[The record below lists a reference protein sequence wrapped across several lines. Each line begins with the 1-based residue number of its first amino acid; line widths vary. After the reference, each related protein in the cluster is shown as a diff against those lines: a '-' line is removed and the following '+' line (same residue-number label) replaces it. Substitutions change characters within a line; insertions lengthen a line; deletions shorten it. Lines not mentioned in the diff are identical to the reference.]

1 MIRTGLLNWLVV
13 RQGLT
18 RRIYGAA
25 DAGLVISFATYP
37 HSRLKTSPA
46 EKAVV
51 SCNYAVWF
59 HIRSSIA
66 QGCVCHQSGLFGKSQ
81 RTDVSRRLSSNMAVL
96 LVYEEV

>member
-37 HSRLKTSPA
+37 LRTPA

-51 SCNYAVWF
+51 SCNYGGF
-59 HIRSSIA
+59 IFGLRSLRVRVSSERI
-66 QGCVCHQSGLFGKSQ
+66 VREVSG
-81 RTDVSRRLSSNMAVL
+81 DRRITSVIQ
-96 LVYEEV
+96 

>member
-1 MIRTGLLNWLVV
+1 MIRTGLRGWLVV

-37 HSRLKTSPA
+37 LKTPA

-51 SCNYAVWF
+51 SCNYGVVSYSVF
-59 HIRSSIA
+59 DRSGVRVSSKRI
-66 QGCVCHQSGLFGKSQ
+66 VREVSEDR
-81 RTDVSRRLSSNMAVL
+81 RTTSVIHSNMAVTC
-96 LVYEEV
+96 V